1 MAPWVGSAME
11 GKLLPGSQDANQPAA
26 VTTGVKA
33 NATQAADL
41 WRAKEGAKYFIPRE
55 GSNIPEGRYRLLL
68 RLVLDQVADVSDAV
82 TRQLKTLPE
91 FAVKDFLPPVP
102 VGVAP
107 VTMPAEVHFATFLA
121 AFMVTLEYGMEGA
134 QAVCTNRVRALR
146 TELEEQQRM
155 VEIYL
160 RRHSS
165 TLLEHSTKV
174 SELLL
179 TVMNS
184 VPKDGM
190 TAFAT
195 QGSVLHWKHPFAAP
209 AYGTGLPMIMMSF
222 MRLRELGEEGA
233 GTSLVERM
241 AF

>member
-1 MAPWVGSAME
+1 M
-11 GKLLPGSQDANQPAA
+11 
-26 VTTGVKA
+26 
-33 NATQAADL
+33 
-41 WRAKEGAKYFIPRE
+41 
-55 GSNIPEGRYRLLL
+55 PEDVNRQLLL
-68 RLVLDQVADVSDAV
+68 LVLHKIADVSDAV